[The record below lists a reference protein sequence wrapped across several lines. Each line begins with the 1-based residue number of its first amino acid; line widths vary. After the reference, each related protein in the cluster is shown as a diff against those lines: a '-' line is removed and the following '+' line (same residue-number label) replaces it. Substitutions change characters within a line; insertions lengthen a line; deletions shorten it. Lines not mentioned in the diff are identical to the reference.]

1 MHKAPPIN
9 SLMLKL
15 FPQNHIITTMPTK
28 SHHYRQKI
36 EELTLLF
43 EISQTLDESLELHEI
58 ITPLLEKLSD
68 RLGMKH
74 GTLALLN
81 RETNEITIETAVHL
95 TENQQRKTTYKP
107 GEGITGGV
115 IQSGNP
121 IVVKDIKAS
130 PEFLDKTRQK
140 RARGSSRVSF
150 ICVPVTHGNETIGAF
165 SMDKVYM
172 NLEDIDEDLKLL
184 YIICSMIAKHVQIRQ
199 NIIEKN
205 QRLED
210 ENNRLHKELQASYKP
225 NNMIGSSQAMQDVFT
240 LINQVSKSD
249 ATVLI
254 RGESGTGKELVA
266 HAIHYN
272 SLRAS
277 KPFIKVNCAALPE
290 NLIESELFGHEKGA
304 FTGAINSRKGRFELA
319 DGGTIFLDEIGEL
332 SPMIQVKLLRVL
344 QEREIER
351 VGGSKLIKIDVRI
364 VTATNRNLEKEIGK
378 GVFREDLFYRLNVFP
393 IIIPPIRERKTDII
407 SLCDHFIE
415 KYNNKNKKNV
425 KRISSG
431 AIDLFTS
438 YHWPGNVREL
448 ENSIERAVLLSS
460 DNVIHGYHLPPSLQS
475 ADSTGTKNTSTLNE
489 AVEALEKEMLIETLK
504 NTKGN
509 RAAAARSLGITERQI
524 GTRVAK
530 YNLQHAHYLTK

>member
-9 SLMLKL
+9 SLILKL
-15 FPQNHIITTMPTK
+15 FPQNHIITSMPTK

-36 EELTLLF
+36 EELTLLY
-43 EISQTLDESLELHEI
+43 EISQTLDERRELSELI
-58 ITPLLEKLSD
+58 SPILEKLSD

-95 TENQQRKTTYKP
+95 TENQLKKTTYKP
-107 GEGITGGV
+107 GEGVTGAV
-115 IQSGNP
+115 IQSGTP
-121 IVVKDIKAS
+121 IVVEDIKES

-150 ICVPVTHGNETIGAF
+150 ICVPVLHGNKTIGAF
-165 SMDKVYM
+165 SMDKVYVD
-172 NLEDIDEDLKLL
+172 LADIEEDLKLL
-184 YIICSMIAKHVQIRQ
+184 SIICTMIAKYVQIRQ
-199 NIIEKN
+199 NIIEKE
-205 QRLED
+205 QRIKD
-210 ENNRLHKELQASYKP
+210 EKNKIHKELQNSYRP
-225 NNMIGSSQAMQDVFT
+225 DNMIGSSQAMQDVFT
-240 LINQVSKSD
+240 LIDQVSKSE

-272 SLRAS
+272 SLRAT

-304 FTGAINSRKGRFELA
+304 FTGALSSRKGRFELA

-351 VGGSKLIKIDVRI
+351 VGGSNLIKVDVRI
-364 VTATNRNLEKEIGK
+364 ITATNRNLESEILK

-415 KYNNKNKKNV
+415 KYNKKNNKEV

-460 DNVIHGYHLPPSLQS
+460 DNVIHAYHLPPSLQS
-475 ADSTGTKNTSTLNE
+475 AESTGTKNTSTLSE

-509 RAAAARSLGITERQI
+509 RAAAARALGITERQI
-524 GTRVAK
+524 GTRVIK
-530 YNLQHAHYLTK
+530 YNLQNAHYLSK

>member
-1 MHKAPPIN
+1 M
-9 SLMLKL
+9 ST
-15 FPQNHIITTMPTK
+15 Q

-43 EISQTLDESLELHEI
+43 EISQSLDESKELHEI
-58 ITPLLEKLSD
+58 IRPILEKLSD

-81 RETNEITIETAVHL
+81 RETNEITIETTVHL
-95 TENQQRKTTYKP
+95 TPNQQKKTTYKP
-107 GEGITGGV
+107 GEGITGMV

-121 IVVKDIKAS
+121 IVVEDIKES
-130 PEFLDKTRQK
+130 PQFLDKTRHK
-140 RARGSSRVSF
+140 RARGNNRVSF
-150 ICVPVTHGNETIGAF
+150 ICVPVIHGSKTIGAF
-165 SMDKVYM
+165 SMDKVYI
-172 NLEDIDEDLKLL
+172 NLEDINEDLKLL
-184 YIICSMIAKHVQIRQ
+184 SIISSMIAKHVQIRQ
-199 NIIEKN
+199 DIIEKN
-205 QRLED
+205 QRLQA
-210 ENNRLHKELQASYKP
+210 ENTRLHKELQASYRP
-225 NNMIGSSQAMQDVFT
+225 DNMIGSSQAIQDVFT
-240 LINQVSKSD
+240 LINQVSKSE

-272 SLRAS
+272 SLRAN

-304 FTGAINSRKGRFELA
+304 FTGALNSRKGRFELA

-351 VGGSKLIKIDVRI
+351 VGGSNLIKVDVRI
-364 VTATNRNLEKEIGK
+364 ITATNRNLESEIEK
-378 GVFREDLFYRLNVFP
+378 GHFREDLFYRLNVFP

-415 KYNNKNKKNV
+415 KYNKKNNKNV

-431 AIDLFTS
+431 AIELFTS

-460 DNVIHGYHLPPSLQS
+460 DDVIHAYHLPPSLQS
-475 ADSTGTKNTSTLNE
+475 AESSGTKNTSTLQE

-509 RAAAARSLGITERQI
+509 RAAAARCLGITERQI
-524 GTRVAK
+524 GTRVSK
-530 YNLQHAHYLTK
+530 YNLQNAHYFS

>member
-1 MHKAPPIN
+1 MHKSQPIN
-9 SLMLKL
+9 SLILKL
-15 FPQNHIITTMPTK
+15 FPQNHIITNMPTQ
-28 SHHYRQKI
+28 SQHYRQKI

-43 EISQTLDESLELHEI
+43 EISQTLDESRDLHEI
-58 ITPLLEKLSD
+58 IGPILERLSE

-74 GTLALLN
+74 GTLVLLN
-81 RETNEITIETAVHL
+81 RETNEITIETSVHL
-95 TENQQRKTTYKP
+95 TENQQKKTTYKP
-107 GEGITGGV
+107 GEGVTGQV
-115 IQSGNP
+115 IQSGSP
-121 IVVKDIKAS
+121 IVVKDIKTA

-140 RARGSSRVSF
+140 RARGNSRVSF
-150 ICVPVTHGNETIGAF
+150 ICVPVKHGHETIGAF
-165 SMDKVYM
+165 SMDKVYI
-172 NLEDIDEDLKLL
+172 NIEDIDEDLKLL
-184 YIICSMIAKHVQIRQ
+184 SIICSMIAKHVQMRQ

-205 QRLED
+205 QRLLD
-210 ENNRLHKELQASYKP
+210 ENKRLHKELQASFKP

-240 LINQVSKSD
+240 LINQVSKSE
-249 ATVLI
+249 ATVLV

-304 FTGAINSRKGRFELA
+304 FTGALASRKGRFELA

-351 VGGSKLIKIDVRI
+351 VGGSNLIKVDVRI
-364 VTATNRNLEKEIGK
+364 ITATNRILEEEIER

-407 SLCDHFIE
+407 ALCDHFIE
-415 KYNNKNKKNV
+415 KYNKKNNKNV

-431 AIDLFTS
+431 AIELFTS

-460 DNVIHGYHLPPSLQS
+460 DSVIHGYHLPPSLQS
-475 ADSTGTKNTSTLNE
+475 ADSSGTRNNSTLKE

-509 RAAAARSLGITERQI
+509 RAAAARNLGITERQI
-524 GTRVAK
+524 GTRVVK
-530 YNLQHAHYLTK
+530 YDLTNMHFF

>member
-9 SLMLKL
+9 SLILKL
-15 FPQNHIITTMPTK
+15 FPQNHIITTMPTD
-28 SHHYRQKI
+28 SQHYRQKI

-43 EISQTLDESLELHEI
+43 EISQTLDESRELRELISPILEQ
-58 ITPLLEKLSD
+58 LSD
-68 RLGMKH
+68 KLGMKH

-95 TENQQRKTTYKP
+95 TENQLRKTTYKP
-107 GEGITGGV
+107 GEGVTGAV

-121 IVVKDIKAS
+121 IVVKDIKES

-140 RARGSSRVSF
+140 RARGNSRVSF
-150 ICVPVTHGNETIGAF
+150 ICVPVIHGNETIGAF
-165 SMDKVYM
+165 SMDKVYL
-172 NLEDIDEDLKLL
+172 NLEDIKEDLKLL
-184 YIICSMIAKHVQIRQ
+184 SIICSMIAKYVQIRQ

-205 QRLED
+205 QRLRD

-225 NNMIGSSQAMQDVFT
+225 DNMIGSSQAMQDVFT
-240 LINQVSKSD
+240 LINQVSKSE

-272 SLRAS
+272 SLRAA

-304 FTGAINSRKGRFELA
+304 FTGALNSRKGRFELA

-351 VGGSKLIKIDVRI
+351 VGGSNLVKIDVRI
-364 VTATNRNLEKEIGK
+364 ITATNRNLEHEIEHGI
-378 GVFREDLFYRLNVFP
+378 FREDLFYRLNVFP

-415 KYNNKNKKNV
+415 KYNNKNNKEV

-460 DNVIHGYHLPPSLQS
+460 DNVIHAYHLPPSLQS
-475 ADSTGTKNTSTLNE
+475 ADSSGTKNTSTLSE

-524 GTRVAK
+524 GTRVTK
-530 YNLQHAHYLTK
+530 YNLQNAHFLIK

>member
-1 MHKAPPIN
+1 MNEAPPID
-9 SLMLKL
+9 SLMLNL
-15 FPQNHIITTMPTK
+15 LQQNNIMSDMPTK
-28 SHHYRQKI
+28 SNHYRQKI
-36 EELTLLF
+36 EELTILF
-43 EISQTLDESLELHEI
+43 EISQSLDESRELRVLI
-58 ITPLLEKLSD
+58 APILEKLSE

-95 TENQQRKTTYKP
+95 TENQLRKTTYKP
-107 GEGITGGV
+107 GEGITGAV
-115 IQSGNP
+115 IQSGNT
-121 IVVKDIKAS
+121 IVVEDIKES
-130 PEFLDKTRQK
+130 PQFLDKTRQK
-140 RARGSSRVSF
+140 RARGNSRVSF
-150 ICVPVTHGNETIGAF
+150 ICVPVIHGNETIGAF
-165 SMDKVYM
+165 SMDKVYLD
-172 NLEDIDEDLKLL
+172 LEDIEEDLKLL
-184 YIICSMIAKHVQIRQ
+184 AIICSMIAKYVQIRQ
-199 NIIEKN
+199 NIIEKT
-205 QRLED
+205 QRLRD
-210 ENNRLHKELQASYKP
+210 ENNRLHKELQQSYKP
-225 NNMIGSSQAMQDVFT
+225 DNMIGSSQAMQDVFT
-240 LINQVSKSD
+240 LINQVSKSE

-272 SLRAS
+272 SLRAD

-304 FTGAINSRKGRFELA
+304 FTGALNTRKGRFELA

-344 QEREIER
+344 QERELER
-351 VGGSKLIKIDVRI
+351 VGGSSLIKVDVRI
-364 VTATNRNLEKEIGK
+364 ITATNRILEKEMEK

-415 KYNNKNKKNV
+415 KYNKKNNKEV

-431 AIDLFTS
+431 AIDLFTT

-448 ENSIERAVLLSS
+448 ENSIERAVLLSTDS
-460 DNVIHGYHLPPSLQS
+460 VIHAYHLPPSLQS
-475 ADSTGTKNTSTLNE
+475 AESTGTKNSSTLSE

-530 YNLQHAHYLTK
+530 YGLQNAHFLNR